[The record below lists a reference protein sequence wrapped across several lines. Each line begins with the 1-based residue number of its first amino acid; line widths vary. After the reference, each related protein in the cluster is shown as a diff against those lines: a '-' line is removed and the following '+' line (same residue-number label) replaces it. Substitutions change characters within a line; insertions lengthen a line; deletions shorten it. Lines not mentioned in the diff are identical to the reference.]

1 MERINTEEILQEIKA
16 EVANQP
22 EPRITFEQIATQD
35 APIHLHTY
43 DSRSLTWTLWALN
56 GPAKYPLHR
65 NIGSGFMGFLRK
77 VVRKCVGFLLVPMLE
92 DQAVTNAR
100 LDRVEEQLYSLVL
113 DQQKR
118 IDELEA
124 EIKELKS

>member
-1 MERINTEEILQEIKA
+1 MEQINTQQILEEIRQ
-16 EVANQP
+16 EVANHP
-22 EPRITFEQIATQD
+22 DPKITFEEIATQD

-65 NIGSGFMGFLRK
+65 NIGSGFMGFLHK

-100 LDRVEEQLYSLVL
+100 LERVEEQLYSLVL
-113 DQQKR
+113 QQQRR